1 MPVYIVNADPTF
13 PFTRLLRQYGLDL
26 YEEWRTL
33 PAAIDY
39 CGPIDAAEEAHRRQ
53 LWGYWPRTLN
63 GNKALIR
70 SHLDEILLAAKTNK
84 ESAVADNARTENYVW
99 LALTPESWLKQID
112 GTGAAGPIE
121 RGLLADFK
129 SRLGAANEAAEAR
142 PVGQPLAR
150 IDNLIRVVAV
160 PVAIDPDTETHA
172 AAMRLVEDELVDSI
186 VFIVHD
192 QNIQTQREQ
201 LTLAALRLVA
211 AALDDGAVFYK
222 FRPVGQRGIPTARI
236 YINRGFLQLTEG
248 DRRVDFLKQVLFKA
262 DDAAGEG
269 GATGTLAKQV
279 DELREQIEQDF
290 TLAGGE
296 RAPSRRTRASQL
308 VDRLEANVPEQPCR
322 SRDKSAAYEP
332 RWVAVPTAA
341 EVIQQSSVE
350 YKDLLAAHL
359 QQVESDWFDSSKI
372 TARQWSQDDATV
384 ISSIRG
390 LSSGTSGTRE
400 TDLADLERARRAVA
414 KTIGDVALAQRNV
427 RAKLHPPAK
436 GSDEE
441 WADPLFKPVVVRST
455 VDRRS
460 ETAVTG
466 PTREYGRT
474 AQGVLE
480 AERSRFSARPAA
492 LAILLFG
499 FVFTITA
506 TLAVTAPPGAHSP
519 REILRALSLD
529 PTTPTG
535 FLVLCSLGLLAG
547 TLVTAFY
554 RKIGPLVPAV
564 LALSFAVTLGVTAWQ
579 LFAQL
584 RNDATIAEA
593 LRNIGWHPLGPF
605 LLFLLIG
612 FILSMIMG
620 AAAARHRFASWR
632 VSFEKTA
639 DRLKQEALARWKSAK
654 TYGAIHFAAG
664 WLRVLDARIEQL
676 HLELSRTDA
685 AQKLHGEIKSW
696 EGSGATGSLSK
707 EDQES
712 AARLAQELIGTQEL
726 AGSPRAH
733 WVVSAARAFPALG
746 RTQLNVMITGLPD
759 PIPVQTSVFLR
770 SAPSLSFDVRKH

>member
-1 MPVYIVNADPTF
+1 MPVFIVNADPTF

-26 YEEWRTL
+26 YDEWRPL
-33 PAAIDY
+33 PAAVDY
-39 CGPIDAAEEAHRRQ
+39 CGPTGAAEEAHRRQ

-84 ESAVADNARTENYVW
+84 ESAGADKARTENYVW
-99 LALTPESWLKQID
+99 LALTPESWLKQAEGI
-112 GTGAAGPIE
+112 GAAAPID
-121 RGLLADFK
+121 RGLLEDFK
-129 SRLGAANEAAEAR
+129 SRLGAVNQSAEAR
-142 PVGQPLAR
+142 PIGQPLAR

-160 PVAIDPDTETHA
+160 PVATDPDGEAHA
-172 AAMRLVEDELVDSI
+172 AAIRLVEDELVDSVI
-186 VFIVHD
+186 FIVHD
-192 QNIQTQREQ
+192 QNIRTERER
-201 LTLAALRLVA
+201 LVLAALRLVA
-211 AALDDGAVFYK
+211 AALGDGAVFYR
-222 FRPVGQRGIPTARI
+222 FRPVGIQQTGVPTARV

-269 GATGTLAKQV
+269 GATGTLARQV

-290 TLAGGE
+290 TLVGDEKAS
-296 RAPSRRTRASQL
+296 SRRTRASQL

-332 RWVAVPTAA
+332 RWVAVPAAA
-341 EVIQQSSVE
+341 EIIRESSIE
-350 YKDLLAAHL
+350 YKDSLAAHL
-359 QQVESDWFDSSKI
+359 QQVESDWSDSSKT
-372 TARQWSQDDATV
+372 TARQWSQDDATIV
-384 ISSIRG
+384 DSIRK

-400 TDLADLERARRAVA
+400 ADLADLERARRAVA
-414 KTIGDVALAQRNV
+414 KAIGEVALAQRSV
-427 RAKLHPPAK
+427 RGKLRPPPE

-441 WADPLFKPVVVRST
+441 WADPLFKPVVVRSAA
-455 VDRRS
+455 DIRS

-474 AQGVLE
+474 AQGVLQ

-492 LAILLFG
+492 LAIVLFG

-547 TLVTAFY
+547 ALVTAFY
-554 RKIGPLVPAV
+554 RKIGPLVPAL
-564 LALSFAVTLGVTAWQ
+564 LALAFAVTLGVTAWQ

-612 FILSMIMG
+612 FIFSMILG
-620 AAAARHRFASWR
+620 AAAARHRFVLWR

-639 DRLKQEALARWKSAK
+639 DRLKQETLERWKSAK
-654 TYGAIHFAAG
+654 TYDAIHFAAG

-685 AQKLHGEIKSW
+685 AQKLHAEIKGW
-696 EGSGATGSLSK
+696 DGSGSTASLSEENEK
-707 EDQES
+707 Q
-712 AARLAQELIGTQEL
+712 AALLAQDLVGT
-726 AGSPRAH
+726 PRAH

-759 PIPVQTSVFLR
+759 PISVQTSVFLQ
-770 SAPSLSFDVRKH
+770 SAPSLSFDVRRKH